1 MAGSIT
7 KAEVKD
13 FVEAAHGDLAKVQR
27 LLAGNPQLLN
37 MPNGNETALG
47 AACQMRRM
55 DIISYLIDQGAEMTL
70 SAACVLGLTE
80 RVAAF
85 LSNDPMLLNKGD
97 KQSHNKHPIYF
108 AEYPAETLE
117 LLKSQGAR

>member
-1 MAGSIT
+1 MAEGVT

-13 FVEAAHGDLAKVQR
+13 FVEAAHADLPKVQR

-47 AACQMRRM
+47 AACQMRRV
-55 DIISYLIDQGAEMTL
+55 DIISFLVEQGAELTL
-70 SAACVLGLTE
+70 PAACVLGLTE
-80 RVAAF
+80 RVTAF
-85 LSNDPMLLNKGD
+85 LSDDPTLLNKGD

-108 AEYPAETLE
+108 AECQAETLE
-117 LLKSQGAR
+117 LLKSLGAK